1 MRNYFV
7 LFTTVLLAVLL
18 PTVLVAMVSVFLFDY
33 CDPKFGCYGTFLFVS
48 SISLIYAFLSA
59 LGAALAYMF
68 TGYSADVFVGKTPI
82 YFLIAFGLIS
92 SAISGLYGI
101 QLAAAAMGV
110 MNIVVLWVLFSMCS
124 IKLILFTLKNIT
136 SR

>member
-7 LFTTVLLAVLL
+7 IFTTVLLAVFL
-18 PTVLVAMVSVFLFDY
+18 PTALVAMASVFLFDY

-48 SISLIYAFLSA
+48 SISLVYAFLSA

-68 TGYSADVFVGKTPI
+68 TSYSVDVFVGKTPI
-82 YFLIAFGLIS
+82 YSVIVFGLIS
-92 SAISGLYGI
+92 SVISGLYGI
-101 QLAAAAMGV
+101 QLAAIGV
-110 MNIVVLWVLFSMCS
+110 MNIVVLWLLFSMCS
-124 IKLILFTLKNIT
+124 TKLILFTIKNIT